1 MKPTGYSGQGPY
13 STIFTRCSR
22 ASWGAM
28 LTSAF
33 LLVASTS
40 ACKSTSGAAA
50 VVVVPPR
57 LAQANLASDP
67 SPSPTV
73 EAAEPHPGLVIPLQD
88 LGIRLAVPFGWIAVG
103 DEELVGNLK
112 RLDDRQ
118 RGLEMAVSS
127 MQARRN
133 VPLLALRKGVIHGT
147 QDRITVLIQVVD
159 VPAGS
164 DPLTLLA
171 ERKPGLQKTFERFV
185 VVEDVHAISRD
196 GVRGAEF
203 TEEHDLPLRDG
214 AKERMDVTR
223 QFFVRGG
230 HVFLLSVSWI
240 GQGAARPPEV
250 APMLEILTF
259 QTERGPA

>member
-1 MKPTGYSGQGPY
+1 MLRISRSPGLRVSPPGP
-13 STIFTRCSR
+13 
-22 ASWGAM
+22 AHKAQ
-28 LTSAF
+28 
-33 LLVASTS
+33 VE
-40 ACKSTSGAAA
+40 GAALDA
-50 VVVVPPR
+50 VTSYFGMRKVTIGPGKVAGQVVE
-57 LAQANLASDP
+57 LATLASVPHFD
-67 SPSPTV
+67 PTV
-73 EAAEPHPGLVIPLQD
+73 EATEPHHGLVIPLQD
-88 LGIRLAVPFGWIAVG
+88 LGIHLAVPFGWIAVG

-147 QDRITVLIQVVD
+147 EDRITVLIQVVD
-159 VPAGS
+159 VPIGS

-214 AKERMDVTR
+214 AKERMGVTR

-240 GQGAARPPEV
+240 GQGAARPLEV

-259 QTERGPA
+259 QAERGPA

>member
-1 MKPTGYSGQGPY
+1 MMTTY
-13 STIFTRCSR
+13 STLFTRCSR
-22 ASWGAM
+22 ASWGAV
-28 LTSAF
+28 SAIAF

-40 ACKSTSGAAA
+40 ACKTTAGTAA
-50 VVVVPPR
+50 VVVAQPR
-57 LAQANLASDP
+57 LAQANLVTDP

-73 EAAEPHPGLVIPLQD
+73 DAAEPHRALVIPLQD
-88 LGIRLAVPFGWIAVG
+88 LGISLAVPSGWVAVG
-103 DEELVGNLK
+103 DEELVSNLK

-133 VPLLALRKGVIHGT
+133 VPLLALRKAVIHGT
-147 QDRITVLIQVVD
+147 EDRITVLIQVVD

-171 ERKPGLQKTFERFV
+171 ERKPGLQKTFEKFV
-185 VVEDVHAISRD
+185 VVEDVHAIARD

-214 AKERMDVTR
+214 AKEHMGITR

-230 HVFLLSVSWI
+230 HVFLLSVTWI
-240 GQGAARPPEV
+240 GQGATRPPEV

-259 QTERGPA
+259 QAERGPV